1 MSGDNLHGEQP
12 DIRYNVKVH
21 TDEEWKSMSL
31 SERMEIMT
39 PAIEKWESD
48 YLSMLK
54 SKLSK
59 QQIDILSGRDLKS
72 HEGMIYGTMY
82 SDWKRRKGYDKELG

>member
-1 MSGDNLHGEQP
+1 MFGEQP
-12 DIRYNVKVH
+12 DIRYNVKVY

-31 SERMEIMT
+31 SEKMKIMT
-39 PAIEKWESD
+39 PSILKWEHE

-82 SDWKRRKGYDKELG
+82 SDWKRRKGFDKELG

>member
-1 MSGDNLHGEQP
+1 MFGEQP
-12 DIRYNVKVH
+12 DIRYNVKVY
-21 TDEEWKSMSL
+21 TDEEWESMSL
-31 SERMEIMT
+31 SERMKIMT
-39 PAIEKWESD
+39 PSILKWEHE

-82 SDWKRRKGYDKELG
+82 ADWKRRKGFDKELG